1 MNELSKTELRER
13 LGNVDQIRDILFGS
27 YLRES
32 SNRLEQLEKSLS
44 VMQQEIR
51 ERTDELKQVLST
63 EFQASIDNVEK
74 KIKSI
79 TLKDEQEKFDL
90 QQKLEVLNK
99 RIINCTEEVKTDV
112 FKQMQV
118 EVNTLDSRVRAL
130 TQKDEEEKVDLR
142 QQIER
147 LNKKLSTNVDSLEQ
161 NIESK
166 TNTLRDDL
174 LSGREKLQEDLLSL
188 RSQLFSELERRFTL
202 LSEGK
207 VARDDLAEFLFELG
221 LRLKGTE
228 FVPHLKE
235 VADSDNSSLSDLSD
249 PHSGLSII
257 SDIANVSD
265 VSS

>member
-32 SNRLEQLEKSLS
+32 SNRLEQLEKTLS

-74 KIKSI
+74 KLKSI

-90 QQKLEVLNK
+90 QQQLEVLNK
-99 RIINCTEEVKTDV
+99 RIASTSEEIKTDV
-112 FKQMQV
+112 FKQLQI
-118 EVNTLDSRVRAL
+118 EASTLDTRIRGL

-142 QQIER
+142 QQIDR
-147 LNKKLSTNVDSLEQ
+147 LNKKLSSNVESIEQ
-161 NIESK
+161 DIESK

-174 LSGREKLQEDLLSL
+174 LSGREKLQEDILSL
-188 RSQLFSELERRFTL
+188 RNQIFSELERRFSL
-202 LSEGK
+202 LSDSK

-228 FVPHLKE
+228 FVPQLKE
-235 VADSDNSSLSDLSD
+235 VADSDNSSSSY
-249 PHSGLSII
+249 SSLSII
-257 SDIANVSD
+257 SDVANAASE
-265 VSS
+265 S